1 MKNNSYELWFYDVW
15 GNEEEGFTVNDR
27 HCVNRDFV
35 IPTMPKTYNR
45 GGPGQFTDFVPSN
58 KEVIR
63 ALVYG
68 SEETDFSCGCAGVL
82 KPSALDANITIDGDG
97 ENIYLTE
104 ENGYPLCELILNEES

>member
-27 HCVNRDFV
+27 HCANRDFV

-45 GGPGQFTDFVPSN
+45 GKPEQFTDFVPSN
-58 KEVIR
+58 KEVLT
-63 ALVYG
+63 ALVQVG
-68 SEETDFSCGCAGVL
+68 EIQETPFL
-82 KPSALDANITIDGDG
+82 ANINIDGDG

-104 ENGYPLCELILNEES
+104 DNGYPLCELLLNKEED